1 MRKLLLCILC
11 FISFSCS
18 SLFVSTLEYDSV
30 MNLKVEESFAGG
42 KTVLKVSGLCA
53 DSASCVIKIYEE
65 RQAELICMK
74 VDVSPFHEKGASG
87 RFEHSV
93 EIPDGV
99 LSLVFGKN
107 KYEIWRRSSFS

>member
-1 MRKLLLCILC
+1 
-11 FISFSCS
+11 
-18 SLFVSTLEYDSV
+18 

-53 DSASCVIKIYEE
+53 DSAFCVRKIYEE
-65 RQAELICMK
+65 RQADVICMK
-74 VDVSPFHEKGASG
+74 IDVSPFHEKGASG
-87 RFEHSV
+87 RFEHSI

-107 KYEIWRRSSFS
+107 KYEIWSSSPFRNA